1 MFFIRKRCLK
11 RSKTTKLFFNKYL
24 YRLTLTTP
32 HAQLFRSAVKKRR
45 DDILKSAQNIVDSKN
60 GIDRHGCFNVP
71 IVPKCTSIEMSAN
84 SFNEAKRIT
93 CQIDH
98 LKDPYMIRVQRPIIN
113 IYSNNN
119 AELLKIA
126 RKLEDKTVIA
136 YCAPDAAYL
145 KELIAGKVLVTR
157 DLKGFNYRVALHKVT
172 DFTFVDWVEKQ
183 PDRFK
188 ISDAAARQLR
198 EGVTLFNS
206 LIYVRD
212 EKMVTMLRMRLD
224 GNSLGAVHELVHQ

>member
-1 MFFIRKRCLK
+1 M
-11 RSKTTKLFFNKYL
+11 
-24 YRLTLTTP
+24 
-32 HAQLFRSAVKKRR
+32 
-45 DDILKSAQNIVDSKN
+45 NIVT
-60 GIDRHGCFNVP
+60 F
-71 IVPKCTSIEMSAN
+71 E
-84 SFNEAKRIT
+84 EAKRIKQ
-93 CQIDH
+93 CVDN
-98 LKDPYMIRVQRPIIN
+98 LKDPYTIRVQRPSIV
-113 IYSNNN
+113 IYSNNSS
-119 AELLKIA
+119 ELLKMA
-126 RKLEDKTVIA
+126 RKLHPTTVKD